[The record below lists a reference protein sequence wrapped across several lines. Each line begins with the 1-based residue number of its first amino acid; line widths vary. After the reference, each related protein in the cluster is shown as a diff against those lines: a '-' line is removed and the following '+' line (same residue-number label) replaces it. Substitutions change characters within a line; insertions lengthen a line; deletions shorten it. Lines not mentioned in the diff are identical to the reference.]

1 MLNAQIEKNA
11 TIPTTM
17 QAIVIKLYSDAFTGT
32 GYGSSATSELL
43 FELDSSLVVAGLAY
57 YLLGVVSSTSA

>member
-1 MLNAQIEKNA
+1 MLNAHIETNA

-32 GYGSSATSELL
+32 GYGSSVASELL
-43 FELDSSLVVAGLAY
+43 LELDSSLVVAGLVY
-57 YLLGVVSSTSA
+57 SLLGVVSSTSA